1 MGDTARVACRMQDVW
16 AETVFLDDVN
26 RCVVGAREA
35 GIHAILYQ
43 DNAQATGEIEKLRTG
58 AAQCLP

>member
-16 AETVFLDDVN
+16 AETVFVDDAN
-26 RCVVGAREA
+26 RCAAGAREA

-43 DNAQATGEIEKLRTG
+43 DNAQATREIEKLLAG
-58 AAQCLP
+58 PAPCFP